1 MLEVRTIGR
10 YSAINWSRDTK
21 RLGSLAAPALRSEF
35 TFFKEIFVRE
45 PTNSSDYGI
54 YHITYLGSRGTDII
68 VFPTGT
74 CFFLLS

>member
-1 MLEVRTIGR
+1 MLEVRTIGG
-10 YSAINWSRDTK
+10 YIIINWSRDTK

-35 TFFKEIFVRE
+35 TFFEEIFVRE

-54 YHITYLGSRGTDII
+54 YHITYYLGSGGTDIL

-74 CFFLLS
+74 CFFNK